1 MHNQTGTSRSQYRED
16 AVGKRQEEDIH
27 SATLQKTNGN
37 EKVTLLAH
45 RAEEK
50 VITARNVGN

>member
-1 MHNQTGTSRSQYRED
+1 
-16 AVGKRQEEDIH
+16 VGKRQEEDIH